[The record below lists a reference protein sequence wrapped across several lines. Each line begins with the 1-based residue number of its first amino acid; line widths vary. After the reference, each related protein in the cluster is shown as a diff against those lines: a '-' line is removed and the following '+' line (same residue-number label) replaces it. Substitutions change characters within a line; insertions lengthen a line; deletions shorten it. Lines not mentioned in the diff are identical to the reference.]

1 MAIRIGNGVTV
12 MNQQVLLAGV
22 GVTPFVPLGQGDARA
37 LAVCAVR
44 MAMADASI
52 DFELIDHI
60 VLACAQGGAGN
71 GEQLLAPLGFSGI
84 PLINLSDG
92 CASGHAAFH
101 LARQS
106 LLSGESACALVVGC
120 DAMPVEIGSHAF
132 FGLREPSPDS
142 PCQAVGGG
150 LLQQRIASRQQ
161 PLELYAAQ
169 TRQLLQDFG
178 LSAECLQQVLN
189 AARQRALLDPSALL
203 AGLPGSG
210 WQQPYLATPACGAA
224 ALMMC
229 TPAFARRYGIQ
240 ADIACLASL
249 RGADFDDDLDPPS
262 VFDALGRSTT
272 HRLVRQI
279 YDQAGLGP
287 EDVDV
292 VELHDQSVGDYL
304 INSAALGFCRDEQLV
319 SFAQDGFGRSPG
331 GAVICPSGGLLGR
344 GHAPGATAIAQLV
357 ELSLQLSG
365 RAGARQVTHART
377 ALQHSMALGRA
388 VSLTLLQ
395 RTSS

>member
-1 MAIRIGNGVTV
+1 MAMT
-12 MNQQVLLAGV
+12 QQVMLAGV
-22 GVTPFVPLGQGDARA
+22 GATPFVPLGQGDASA
-37 LAVCAVR
+37 MAVSAVR
-44 MAMADASI
+44 MAMADASV

-60 VLACAQGGAGN
+60 SLACAQGGAGN
-71 GEQLLAPLGFSGI
+71 GEQLLAPLGFHGI
-84 PLINLSDG
+84 PLITISDG

-106 LLSGESACALVVGC
+106 LLSGESACVLVVGC
-120 DAMPVEIGSHAF
+120 DAMPAEIGSHAF
-132 FGLREPSPDS
+132 FGLREPSPA
-142 PCQAVGGG
+142 PPYEAVGGG
-150 LLQQRIASRQQ
+150 RLQQRIARRLQ

-169 TRQLLQDFG
+169 TRQLLNDYG
-178 LSAECLQQVLN
+178 LSAENLQQVLN
-189 AARQRALLDPSALL
+189 AARQRALLDPCALL
-203 AGLPGSG
+203 AGYPGNG
-210 WQQPYLATPACGAA
+210 WQQSYLATPACGAA

-229 TPAFARRYGIQ
+229 TPAFARRYGIR

-249 RGADFDDDLDPPS
+249 RGADLDDDLDPPS

-272 HRLVRQI
+272 HRLAEQI
-279 YDQAGLGP
+279 YAQAGLGP

-304 INSAALGFCRDEQLV
+304 INSAALGLCREEQLI
-319 SFAQDGFGRSPG
+319 SFAQDGFGRSPQ
-331 GAVICPSGGLLGR
+331 GALICPSGGLLGR

-357 ELSLQLSG
+357 ELSWQLSG
-365 RAGARQVTHART
+365 RARARQCAQART

-395 RTSS
+395 RTSN